1 MPIFQ
6 SIHESH
12 SLRFAR
18 LDKNAGTVDKP
29 RICANYSLTEYIL
42 YKSLGKY
49 TKDRF
54 GKSTLTFV
62 CLSAYLLLRR
72 NRQFFRFL

>member
-1 MPIFQ
+1 MPVFQ

-18 LDKNAGTVDKP
+18 LGENAGTVDKP

-49 TKDRF
+49 TKDLF

-62 CLSAYLLLRR
+62 RLFVRLFLRR
-72 NRQFFRFL
+72 NR

>member
-1 MPIFQ
+1 MPVFQ

-18 LDKNAGTVDKP
+18 LGENAGTVDKP

-49 TKDRF
+49 TKDLF

-62 CLSAYLLLRR
+62 RLFVCLFLRR
-72 NRQFFRFL
+72 NRQFRRFL